1 MLRNIAPGYCI
12 VEKPGT
18 LDFQASQL
26 FRDTRSPAA
35 RLFMQ
40 NNADTP
46 WLNPGQILILVDPVT
61 PAPWQILRT
70 LRQAKQK
77 TNAAFIGVNSA
88 EAGFLHQHF
97 DLIAGLTSSGDK
109 IFGVTS
115 DLGEKYFSKIEVILK
130 RIEESY
136 QNQYQSQA
144 TLISQQFFI
153 ERNQLLSHLKEMV
166 SKPLLKSLAR
176 YSIKLKPYDDMR
188 KALNLSS
195 RSIIHE
201 WSTVGIG
208 SIPGYSNYVG
218 NAARAAR
225 FMKYGGYIGI
235 IFSFAGTTNKVI
247 DGCTLGRENE
257 CAKIAF
263 KEYTKFSSNTFASMT
278 SGTIGAA
285 MGLGICTGIS
295 ITTAG
300 LGGVAC
306 AALGS
311 IAGGTLG
318 ASASDYLMNLWL
330 K

>member
-12 VEKPGT
+12 VEQPGT
-18 LDFQASQL
+18 LDFQARQL

-46 WLNPGQILILVDPVT
+46 WLNPGQILILVDPAT
-61 PAPWQILRT
+61 PVPWQILRT

-97 DLIAGLTSSGDK
+97 DMIAGLTSRADK
-109 IFGVTS
+109 IFGITS
-115 DLGEKYFSKIEVILK
+115 EFGERYFSSIESILK
-130 RIEESY
+130 RIEASY
-136 QNQYQSQA
+136 QNQYRTHG
-144 TLISQQFFI
+144 TLLSQQFFI
-153 ERNQLLSHLKEMV
+153 KRNQLLFQLKELV
-166 SKPLLKSLAR
+166 NKPLLQSVAR
-176 YSIKLKPYDDMR
+176 YSVKLKPYDDMR

-208 SIPGYSNYVG
+208 SIAGYSNYVG

-225 FMKYGGYIGI
+225 FMKYGGYIGLM
-235 IFSFAGTTNKVI
+235 FSFAGTTNDVI
-247 DGCTLGRENE
+247 DGCTTGREKE
-257 CAKIAF
+257 CGRFAF
-263 KEYTKFSSNTFASMT
+263 KEYTKFSSNTLVSMT
-278 SGTIGAA
+278 GGAIGAA
-285 MGLGICTGIS
+285 TGLGICTAIS

-300 LGGVAC
+300 IGGVAC

-311 IAGGTLG
+311 IAGGNIG